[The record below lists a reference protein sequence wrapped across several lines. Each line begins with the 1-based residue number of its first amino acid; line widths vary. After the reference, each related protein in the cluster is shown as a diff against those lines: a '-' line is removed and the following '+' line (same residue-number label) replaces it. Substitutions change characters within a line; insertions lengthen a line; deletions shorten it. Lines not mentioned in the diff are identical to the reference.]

1 MIRTVKMS
9 RYAGK
14 LVRIGVWS
22 RAKQLKHPETLKVG
36 TPFDDYR
43 RFKFEYETDEPKIDE
58 LLKNE
63 YLRRWQRQRDRYLE
77 NIRHKEQDPKK
88 KYPIY
93 RKPVVRPAEKTELP
107 RKRSKKYAHVKPKVN
122 TYLNQPKMN
131 EPDENSGAVNE
142 SSQTENEVNDTVN
155 LNKAQ

>member
-1 MIRTVKMS
+1 MS

-14 LVRIGVWS
+14 LVRMGVWS

-58 LLKNE
+58 LLKHE
-63 YLRRWQRQRDRYLE
+63 YLRKWQRQRDRYLE
-77 NIRHKEQDPKK
+77 GLRHKEQYPKK

-93 RKPVVRPAEKTELP
+93 RKPVVREPEKTQLSQKP
-107 RKRSKKYAHVKPKVN
+107 SKKYAHIKPKVN
-122 TYLNQPKMN
+122 TYLKKPKMT
-131 EPDENSGAVNE
+131 ESEKSGTVNE
-142 SSQTENEVNDTVN
+142 SSQTENELKDNVN
-155 LNKAQ
+155 LNAAQ